1 METLRNRLDRLL
13 RLRNL
18 AIDERNF
25 FKKKQ
30 ADMLIK
36 IITRRL
42 DTLSNFSINQTWT
55 TLNTSKNYL
64 GKSTLKV

>member
-18 AIDERNF
+18 AIDEDNI

-30 ADMLIK
+30 ADRLIK
-36 IITRRL
+36 MLTHRL
-42 DTLSNFSINQTWT
+42 NTLSNFSIN
-55 TLNTSKNYL
+55 
-64 GKSTLKV
+64 

>member
-18 AIDERNF
+18 AIDEDNIL
-25 FKKKQ
+25 KKKQ

-36 IITRRL
+36 MLTRRL
-42 DTLSNFSINQTWT
+42 DTLSRFSIN
-55 TLNTSKNYL
+55 
-64 GKSTLKV
+64 

>member
-25 FKKKQ
+25 FKKYQ
-30 ADMLIK
+30 AERLIRQL
-36 IITRRL
+36 TDRL
-42 DTLSNFSINQTWT
+42 NTLSHFSIN
-55 TLNTSKNYL
+55 
-64 GKSTLKV
+64 

>member
-25 FKKKQ
+25 FKKYQ
-30 ADMLIK
+30 AERLIRQLTDK
-36 IITRRL
+36 L
-42 DTLSNFSINQTWT
+42 NTLSHFSIN
-55 TLNTSKNYL
+55 
-64 GKSTLKV
+64 